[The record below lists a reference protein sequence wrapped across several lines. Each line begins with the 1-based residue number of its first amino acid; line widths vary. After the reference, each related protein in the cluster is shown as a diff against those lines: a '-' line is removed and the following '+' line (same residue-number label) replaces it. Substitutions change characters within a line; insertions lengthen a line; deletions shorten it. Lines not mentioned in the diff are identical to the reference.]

1 MGELIEL
8 KLVTEEEA
16 ECLHRLQVEAFMP
29 LYEKYQDDETN
40 PAKESLEKVTGK
52 IIEVNSDFYFIM
64 FNGEKIGGVRVRW
77 HQGETVYENVNWIS
91 PIFII
96 PGFQNKGIASKVM
109 EQLFDIYPNTIEWRL
124 DTIKQEPGNCH
135 LYEKCGFV
143 RVGDDIVVNEKM
155 TLVNYVKNCI
165 SVRRFKEED
174 AEEVSKLI
182 ARNFLEV
189 NSKDYG
195 IVAMEE
201 LAKVYN
207 SEKVLNIAS
216 YAHMY
221 VFEWNGKI
229 VGTGGISSFWGSETE
244 SILLT
249 IFVLP
254 EFHGKGI
261 GRKIINTL
269 EQDELYIRATR
280 IEIPASITATE
291 FYRKFGYDYKNGI
304 KELDE
309 EHHYRLEKFKE
320 VDLK

>member
-1 MGELIEL
+1 MSDLIEL
-8 KLVTEEEA
+8 KLVTEKEA
-16 ECLHRLQVEAFMP
+16 ESLHRLQVEAFMP
-29 LYEKYQDDETN
+29 LYEKYQDDDTS
-40 PAKESLEKVTGK
+40 PVKESLKRVTEK
-52 IIEVNSDFYFIM
+52 IIEENSDFYFIV
-64 FNGEKIGGVRVRW
+64 FRGEKVGGVRVRW
-77 HQGETVYENVNWIS
+77 HQGKKVYENVNWIS

-96 PGFQNKGIASKVM
+96 PKFQNKGIASTVI
-109 EQLFDIYPNTIEWRL
+109 EQLFDIYPDTIEWRL
-124 DTIKQEPGNCH
+124 DTIKQERGNCH

-143 RVGDDIVVNEKM
+143 RVGEDIVVNEKM
-155 TLVNYVKNCI
+155 TLVDYVKSCI
-165 SVRRFKEED
+165 RVRRFEEED
-174 AEEVSKLI
+174 ADEVSKLI
-182 ARNFLEV
+182 VRNFLEV

-195 IVAMEE
+195 IAVMEK
-201 LAKVYN
+201 LAKVYD
-207 SEKVLNIAS
+207 SGKVLNIAN

-229 VGTGGISSFWGSETE
+229 VGTGSISSFWGSKTE

-269 EQDELYIRATR
+269 EQDEFFVRATR

-291 FYRKFGYDYKNGI
+291 FYRKFGYDYKNGV

-309 EHHYRLEKFKE
+309 EYHYRLEKFKE
-320 VDLK
+320 AGQ